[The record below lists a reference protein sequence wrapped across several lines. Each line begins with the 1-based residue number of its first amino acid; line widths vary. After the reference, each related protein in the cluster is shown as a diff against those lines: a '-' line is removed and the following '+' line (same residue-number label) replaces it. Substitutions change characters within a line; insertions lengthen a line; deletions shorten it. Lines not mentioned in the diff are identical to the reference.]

1 LNAGVAGTV
10 NATGV
15 TITTSGNSSNGA
27 VAAGG
32 TINITNG
39 SGTTSDLL
47 AIELQANGNAGP
59 SKITAVGTEITT
71 HWALVTPWTGV
82 TRLPS
87 A

>member
-1 LNAGVAGTV
+1 MERREQHIKKTLRDHIDTQLFM
-10 NATGV
+10 
-15 TITTSGNSSNGA
+15 SSC
-27 VAAGG
+27 
-32 TINITNG
+32 I
-39 SGTTSDLL
+39 

-82 TRLPS
+82 TRLRS